1 MSLCIG
7 KLKFSHLYDY
17 YKKKYTYTII
27 DFGDFPHLYAYS
39 ELYDY

>member
-27 DFGDFPHLYAYS
+27 NFGDFSHLYAYS
-39 ELYDY
+39 QLYDY